1 MHTTH
6 TIDKKVQK
14 NTHKNNTVEVSSP
27 LFCEQC
33 CSLGRHLTKS
43 ERPAPPFPK
52 SSDNGIVHDDDKEDA
67 QDNDYDH
74 DNDPDS
80 GHDNGHDNCHDNDHY
95 FSDHLCIKMSKY
107 FFQHKVK
114 ISDQK

>member
-1 MHTTH
+1 M
-6 TIDKKVQK
+6 
-14 NTHKNNTVEVSSP
+14 
-27 LFCEQC
+27 
-33 CSLGRHLTKS
+33 TKS

-52 SSDNGIVHDDDKEDA
+52 SSDDGIIDEEDA
-67 QDNDYDH
+67 QDINYDH

-107 FFQHKVK
+107 DFQHKVK
-114 ISDQK
+114 ISDQKSMITINGLRNKFLKIVMSVHYIEQ